1 MISFYNYFKKNIEM
15 VKKGKFKLLSFL
27 LESYLIYYKSINK
40 NNKFIAFSI
49 LECDNF
55 LRIIKPLNEFLLNKY
70 MFYYSIQ
77 LNIPQKRKT
86 IIIISFIGENKS
98 NIDKFFNLIKEQINN
113 IDKSVSFLKNRKLK
127 RHFLHVLSNNIDGRA
142 NSMKQPKS
150 LVLKYGDNLKFIQIH
165 QINCDNLKNQMIP
178 LHSLLKALKNFNQKG
193 YMVFNVRTNN
203 RQKIITNAYFLDI
216 KHDVDSNA
224 INIDKEINQLYNCE
238 LFKKSNLNISNIYRI
253 LWRVNVSD
261 NFYPINHDAGIFF
274 SLSHFNFKDISKF
287 NTQFVKNLQLNKL
300 DYYRLKPNLFFI
312 EEKILFLILEDNNFK
327 DIKKLLEHFFSQYFI
342 FILILNQKEYRKL
355 IESNEVGLLD
365 NLKILNFKDFVM
377 LDFLEMTKENLLKNT

>member
-1 MISFYNYFKKNIEM
+1 M
-15 VKKGKFKLLSFL
+15 VKKGKFKLFSFL

-55 LRIIKPLNEFLLNKY
+55 LRIVKPLNEFLLNKY

-86 IIIISFIGENKS
+86 IIIISFIGEKRS
-98 NIDKFFNLIKEQINN
+98 NIDKFFNLIKEQIYN

-127 RHFLHVLSNNIDGRA
+127 RHFLHVLSNNLDGGA
-142 NSMKQPKS
+142 NSMKKANS

-193 YMVFNVRTNN
+193 YMVFNVRANN
-203 RQKIITNAYFLDI
+203 RQKIVTNAYFLDI
-216 KHDVDSNA
+216 KHDVASNP
-224 INIDKEINQLYNCE
+224 INIDKEINQLYSCE
-238 LFKKSNLNISNIYRI
+238 LFKKSNPNISSIFRI

-261 NFYPINHDAGIFF
+261 NFYPINNDVDIFF
-274 SLSHFNFKDISKF
+274 SLSHFNFQDISKF

-312 EEKILFLILEDNNFK
+312 EEKILFLILEDNNLK
-327 DIKKLLEHFFSQYFI
+327 DIKKLLENFFSQYFI

-365 NLKILNFKDFVM
+365 NLKILSFKDFIM
-377 LDFLEMTKENLLKNT
+377 LDFLELSKEKLLKNA

>member
-1 MISFYNYFKKNIEM
+1 M
-15 VKKGKFKLLSFL
+15 VNKGKFKLFSFL
-27 LESYLIYYKSINK
+27 LENYLIYYKSINK
-40 NNKFIAFSI
+40 NNKLIAFSV

-55 LRIIKPLNEFLLNKY
+55 LRIIKVLNEFLLNKY
-70 MFYYSIQ
+70 IFYYSIQ

-86 IIIISFIGENKS
+86 IIIISFIGEKRS

-113 IDKSVSFLKNRKLK
+113 IDKSVLFLKNRKLK
-127 RHFLHVLSNNIDGRA
+127 MHFLHILSNNVDGKA

-165 QINCDNLKNQMIP
+165 QINCDNLINQTIP
-178 LHSLLKALKNFNQKG
+178 LRSLLKALKNFNQKG
-193 YMVFNVRTNN
+193 YMIFNVRTNN
-203 RQKIITNAYFLDI
+203 RQKIVTNAYFLYI
-216 KHDVDSNA
+216 KHNVDSNVL
-224 INIDKEINQLYNCE
+224 NIDKEINQLYNCE

-261 NFYPINHDAGIFF
+261 NFYAINNDADIFF
-274 SLSHFNFKDISKF
+274 SVSHFNFQDISKF

-312 EEKILFLILEDNNFK
+312 EEKILFLILEDNNLK

-355 IESNEVGLLD
+355 IDSNEVGLLD
-365 NLKILNFKDFVM
+365 NLKILNFKDFVT
-377 LDFLEMTKENLLKNT
+377 LDFLELNRENLLKNT

>member
-1 MISFYNYFKKNIEM
+1 M
-15 VKKGKFKLLSFL
+15 VKKGKFKLFSFL

-40 NNKFIAFSI
+40 NNKLIAFSI

-70 MFYYSIQ
+70 LFYYSIQ

-86 IIIISFIGENKS
+86 IIILSFIGDKRS

-113 IDKSVSFLKNRKLK
+113 LDKSVSFLKNRKLK
-127 RHFLHVLSNNIDGRA
+127 RHFLHVLSNDIDGGA
-142 NSMKQPKS
+142 NSMKQPNF
-150 LVLKYGDNLKFIQIH
+150 LALKYGNNLKFIQIH
-165 QINCDNLKNQMIP
+165 QLNCDNLKNQMIP
-178 LHSLLKALKNFNQKG
+178 LQSLLKALKNLNQKG

-203 RQKIITNAYFLDI
+203 RQKIVTNAYFLDI
-216 KHDVDSNA
+216 RHDIDSNV

-238 LFKKSNLNISNIYRI
+238 LFKISNLNISNIYRI

-261 NFYPINHDAGIFF
+261 NYYAINNDADIFF
-274 SLSHFNFKDISKF
+274 SLSYFNFQDISKF
-287 NTQFVKNLQLNKL
+287 NTQFVKNLLLNKV

-312 EEKILFLILEDNNFK
+312 EEKILFLILEDNNLRE
-327 DIKKLLEHFFSQYFI
+327 IKKLLENFFSQYFI
-342 FILILNQKEYRKL
+342 FILTLNQKEYRKL

-365 NLKILNFKDFVM
+365 NLKILNFRDFVR
-377 LDFLEMTKENLLKNT
+377 LDFFELSKEKLLKNA

>member
-1 MISFYNYFKKNIEM
+1 M
-15 VKKGKFKLLSFL
+15 VKKGKFKLFSFL

-40 NNKFIAFSI
+40 NNKLIAFSI

-70 MFYYSIQ
+70 LFYYSIQ

-86 IIIISFIGENKS
+86 IIILSFIGDKRS

-113 IDKSVSFLKNRKLK
+113 LDKSVSFLKNRKLK
-127 RHFLHVLSNNIDGRA
+127 RHFLHVLSNDIDGGA
-142 NSMKQPKS
+142 NSMKQPNF
-150 LVLKYGDNLKFIQIH
+150 LALKYGNNLKFIQIH
-165 QINCDNLKNQMIP
+165 QLNCDNLKNQMIP
-178 LHSLLKALKNFNQKG
+178 LQSLLKALKNLNQKG

-203 RQKIITNAYFLDI
+203 RQKIVTNAYFLDI
-216 KHDVDSNA
+216 RHDIDSNV

-238 LFKKSNLNISNIYRI
+238 LFKISNLNISNIYRI

-261 NFYPINHDAGIFF
+261 NYYAINNDADIFF
-274 SLSHFNFKDISKF
+274 SLSYFNFQDISKF
-287 NTQFVKNLQLNKL
+287 NTQFVKNLLLNKV

-312 EEKILFLILEDNNFK
+312 EEKILFLILEDNNLRE
-327 DIKKLLEHFFSQYFI
+327 IKKLLENFFSQYFI

-365 NLKILNFKDFVM
+365 NLKILNFRDFVR
-377 LDFLEMTKENLLKNT
+377 LDFFELSKEKLLKNA

>member
-1 MISFYNYFKKNIEM
+1 
-15 VKKGKFKLLSFL
+15 
-27 LESYLIYYKSINK
+27 
-40 NNKFIAFSI
+40 
-49 LECDNF
+49 
-55 LRIIKPLNEFLLNKY
+55 
-70 MFYYSIQ
+70 
-77 LNIPQKRKT
+77 
-86 IIIISFIGENKS
+86 
-98 NIDKFFNLIKEQINN
+98 
-113 IDKSVSFLKNRKLK
+113 
-127 RHFLHVLSNNIDGRA
+127 
-142 NSMKQPKS
+142 MKQPKS
-150 LVLKYGDNLKFIQIH
+150 LVLKYGDNIKIIQIH
-165 QINCDNLKNQMIP
+165 QINCDNLKYQMIP

-327 DIKKLLEHFFSQYFI
+327 EIKKLLEHFFSQYFI